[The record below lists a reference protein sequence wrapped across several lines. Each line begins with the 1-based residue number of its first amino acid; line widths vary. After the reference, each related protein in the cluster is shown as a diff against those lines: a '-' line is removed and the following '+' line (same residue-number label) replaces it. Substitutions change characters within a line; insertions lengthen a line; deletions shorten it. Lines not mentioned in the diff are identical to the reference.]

1 LHATYTFD
9 FLTTVSKQLV
19 EKLDSLPVTPLAANL
34 DALAEFQRETG
45 FVQGVYV
52 IHEGAL
58 PKYLGKA
65 DDVHDRL
72 KQHLRKLSGRRN
84 IVLGD
89 VGYKALLLDKSMGT
103 AANEEILIRL
113 YEAEHDAMWNGRGFG
128 PKDPGKERDTTAPS
142 PFDRD
147 HPIITDF
154 PVENV
159 EDQETIAT
167 LFRKM
172 KDGLPYVFR
181 YQVPA
186 AARNTAVNLAGVP
199 RNAEALLRAAMRVLP
214 QGWHGAILSYGM
226 VMYPVPPKQ
235 YPDGV
240 VVIESGV

>member
-19 EKLDSLPVTPLAANL
+19 EKLDSLPVTQLAANL
-34 DALAEFQRETG
+34 DALAAFQQETG
-45 FVQGVYV
+45 FVQGVYLV
-52 IHEGAL
+52 HEGAL

-65 DDVHDRL
+65 DNVHDRL

-84 IVLGD
+84 IVQAE

-113 YEAEHDAMWNGRGFG
+113 YEAEHDAMWNGSGFG

-142 PFDRD
+142 AFDRD

-154 PVENV
+154 AVTNV
-159 EDQETIAT
+159 EDHETIRT
-167 LFRKM
+167 LFVKM
-172 KDGLPYVFR
+172 KRDLPYVFR
-181 YQVPA
+181 YEVG
-186 AARNTAVNLAGVP
+186 AARNTAVDLTDLP

-214 QGWHGAILSYGM
+214 LGWHSAILSYGM
-226 VMYPVPPKQ
+226 VVYNVAPKNYPA
-235 YPDGV
+235 GV
-240 VVIESGV
+240 VVIPSGP